1 MRTILGV
8 LVSALLVAGCAG
20 ATGSAAPSASAP
32 APSAPASAS
41 PSPAQAAA
49 STSAPAA
56 TPTPSGGFGG
66 TVEYK
71 LDGAAATTTVDA
83 VADGATVSGTAVTT
97 FHEGTHTV
105 RLGCASSKDGGS
117 WVLGGTVEKTTVH
130 GESAGAWSAV
140 IVKDGTPQQIG
151 IWLSADPSEASDC
164 DAWVASIEPAEIG
177 AENFSPVE
185 SGALVPPPDL
195 VP

>member
-8 LVSALLVAGCAG
+8 LVSALLVVGCAG

-32 APSAPASAS
+32 APSAPALAS
-41 PSPAQAAA
+41 PSLAQATA

-56 TPTPSGGFGG
+56 TPSPSGGFGG

-71 LDGAAATTTVDA
+71 VDGAAATTTVDA

-97 FHEGTHTV
+97 FRAGTHTV
-105 RLGCASSKDGGS
+105 KLGCASSKDDGS

-140 IVKDGTPQQIG
+140 IVKGGTPQRIG
-151 IWLSADPSEASDC
+151 IWLSA
-164 DAWVASIEPAEIG
+164 
-177 AENFSPVE
+177 SPLGRQRLRCLGGVDQ
-185 SGALVPPPDL
+185 SSRPRR
-195 VP
+195 

>member
-8 LVSALLVAGCAG
+8 LVSALLVVGCAG
-20 ATGSAAPSASAP
+20 ATGSVAPSASAP

-41 PSPAQAAA
+41 PSLAQATA

-56 TPTPSGGFGG
+56 TPSPSGGFGG

-97 FHEGTHTV
+97 FRGGTHTV
-105 RLGCASSKDGGS
+105 KLGCASSKDGGN
-117 WVLGGTVEKTTVH
+117 WVLGGIVEKTTVH

-140 IVKDGTPQQIG
+140 MVKGGTPQRIA
-151 IWLSADPSEASDC
+151 IWLSADPSDASDC
-164 DAWVASIEPAEIG
+164 DAWVAAINPADFDDEG
-177 AENFSPVE
+177 FSPVE
-185 SGALVPPPDL
+185 SGSLVPPA
-195 VP
+195 